1 MSKVVCLGILVADVI
16 AKPVDKIPEKGK
28 LSLVDEII
36 IHTGGCA
43 ANTAI
48 DLAKIGKD
56 VGIIGLV
63 GNDQFGKF
71 LIKELRNENVDT
83 KGLKVSDKSSSSVSL
98 VLSSSDGERSFIHS
112 YGTNAVFSEEDVD
125 FDIIKECDILFVAG
139 SLLMPNF
146 DGEPTAKV
154 LKKAK
159 ELGKYTVLDT
169 AWDSTG
175 RWMKAIEPCLPYIDL
190 FIPSI
195 EEAQMISGKEDEKDI
210 AKEFMKRGTKNVV
223 IKLGSKG
230 CYINDG
236 KEEAYIDCYKVN
248 VVDTNGAGDSFVSGF
263 ITGIVNGWDLK
274 KCGIFANAV
283 GAHCVMSL
291 GASSGIKGE
300 EEILKFI
307 NEKNSDF

>member
-1 MSKVVCLGILVADVI
+1 MSKVICLGILVADVI

-28 LSLVDEII
+28 LSLVNEIVM
-36 IHTGGCA
+36 HTGGCA

-48 DLAKIGKD
+48 DLAKIGKN

-71 LIKELRNENVDT
+71 LVKELRKENVDT
-83 KGLKVSDKSSSSVSL
+83 KGLKVTNKSNSSISL
-98 VLSSSDGERSFIHS
+98 VLSSGDGERSFIHS
-112 YGTNAVFSEEDVD
+112 YGTNALFSEEDVD
-125 FDIIKECDILFVAG
+125 FDIIKDSDILFVAG

-175 RWMKAIEPCLPYIDL
+175 RWMKAIGPCLPYIDL

-210 AKEFMKRGTKNVV
+210 AKEFIKRGTKNVV

-236 KEEAYIDCYKVN
+236 KEETYIDSYKVN

-263 ITGIVNGWDLK
+263 ITGLVNGWDLK
-274 KCGIFANAV
+274 KCAIFANAV
-283 GAHCVMSL
+283 GANCVMSL
-291 GASSGIKGE
+291 GASSGIKSE

-307 NEKNSDF
+307 KEKN